1 MHVVG
6 RKDENAFRTT
16 MTTQTQT
23 PTEADS
29 DDDYLDDVV
38 VRSALER
45 LQREIAD
52 EPEVESVWSERFQEP
67 FGRKTD
73 YIKVNLKDY
82 TTGNGHTLGH
92 LIQRCVD
99 TGVVRIDEV
108 NVEREY
114 IRVAPTEN

>member
-1 MHVVG
+1 MEAH
-6 RKDENAFRTT
+6 NAT
-16 MTTQTQT
+16 
-23 PTEADS
+23 TEADS

-52 EPEVESVWSERFQEP
+52 EPEVESVWSERFQE
-67 FGRKTD
+67 FIGRKTD
-73 YIKVNLKDY
+73 YIMVNLKAH
-82 TTGNGHTLGH
+82 TMGNGHTVGH
-92 LIQRCVD
+92 LVQKCVD
-99 TGVVRIDEV
+99 TGVVRIDEI